1 VTRGRWFGAAAAG
14 AWTLLVLACGGTAP
28 PPEPAPQPAPAPEA
42 APAPAPSLAPR
53 AAAGTYRLRTEIERR
68 GSPQRAGAR
77 RGRGGPPETTLRL
90 NATPSAAPVEGAAGT
105 PYIASIMVPGYT
117 QAPRGRTG
125 QAAAW
130 WPVPGDTVVVQWTTP
145 RGQILQLRG
154 QLRGATLAGD
164 VWFVSPASGATF
176 QMGTFSA
183 TKSR

>member
-1 VTRGRWFGAAAAG
+1 M
-14 AWTLLVLACGGTAP
+14 
-28 PPEPAPQPAPAPEA
+28 
-42 APAPAPSLAPR
+42 
-53 AAAGTYRLRTEIERR
+53 
-68 GSPQRAGAR
+68 
-77 RGRGGPPETTLRL
+77 
-90 NATPSAAPVEGAAGT
+90 
-105 PYIASIMVPGYT
+105 PYIASIMLPGYT

-145 RGQILQLRG
+145 RGQVLQLRG
-154 QLRGATLAGD
+154 QLRGATLAGE

>member
-1 VTRGRWFGAAAAG
+1 MTRGRWFVAAAAG

-42 APAPAPSLAPR
+42 APAPGPSLAPR

-68 GSPQRAGAR
+68 GNPQRAGAR
-77 RGRGGPPETTLRL
+77 RGRPPETTLRL
-90 NATPSAAPVEGAAGT
+90 DATPSAAPVEGAPGT
-105 PYIASIMVPGYT
+105 PYLASIMLPGYT

-154 QLRGATLAGD
+154 QLRGATLAGE